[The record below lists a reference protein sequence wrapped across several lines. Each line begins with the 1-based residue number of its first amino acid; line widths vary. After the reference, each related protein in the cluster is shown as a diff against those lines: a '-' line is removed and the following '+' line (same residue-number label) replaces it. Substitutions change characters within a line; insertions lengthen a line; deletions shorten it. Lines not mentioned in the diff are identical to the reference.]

1 MLGEGATLEA
11 ELALTLGTWAILE
24 ATLGLAML
32 EALLEA
38 EGALKL
44 TLVPEVWAAL
54 ETELAWGVLETLAEG
69 GIVLESAFGL
79 EIEAALEEGLALAT
93 PEAAEEGTLGVEA
106 ALVVL
111 DPAANL
117 LLAGRPALLAGPP
130 EPLDVPTIDVE
141 TTLDVGATT
150 EELALAVL
158 LAAADEATLE
168 GLA

>member
-1 MLGEGATLEA
+1 MLGEG
-11 ELALTLGTWAILE
+11 AILE

-38 EGALKL
+38 EGALEP
-44 TLVPEVWAAL
+44 TLMPGVWAAL

-79 EIEAALEEGLALAT
+79 AIEAALEEGLALAT
-93 PEAAEEGTLGVEA
+93 PEAAEEGTLGAEA
-106 ALVVL
+106 TLVVL
-111 DPAANL
+111 VDPAANL

-130 EPLDVPTIDVE
+130 EPLDVPTTDVE

-168 GLA
+168 GVA

>member
-1 MLGEGATLEA
+1 
-11 ELALTLGTWAILE
+11 
-24 ATLGLAML
+24 ML

-38 EGALKL
+38 EGALEL

-93 PEAAEEGTLGVEA
+93 PEAAEEGMLDTAEEGTLGVEA

-117 LLAGRPALLAGPP
+117 LLAGRPAALAGPP
-130 EPLDVPTIDVE
+130 GPLDVPTIDVE

>member
-11 ELALTLGTWAILE
+11 
-24 ATLGLAML
+24 TLGLARL

-38 EGALKL
+38 EGALEL
-44 TLVPEVWAAL
+44 TLVPEVWAAF
-54 ETELAWGVLETLAEG
+54 ETELAWVVLETLAEG

-93 PEAAEEGTLGVEA
+93 PEAAEEGSLGVAA

-117 LLAGRPALLAGPP
+117 LLGGRPALLAGPP

-150 EELALAVL
+150 EELVLAVL

-168 GLA
+168 GVA